1 MFKIAGF
8 YQSDCNLK
16 IHKNAKKWA
25 KNNQKALFYAKNG
38 FKVARL
44 QRVLD
49 RPNNFIKN
57 RIENDQCGFLFLNIL
72 VK

>member
-1 MFKIAGF
+1 MLKIAGF
-8 YQSDCNLK
+8 YQSDCNLE

-25 KNNQKALFYAKNG
+25 KNNQTALFYAKNG

-49 RPNNFIKN
+49 RLNIFIKN
-57 RIENDQCGFLFLNIL
+57 RTEKTVSAVFFFSIFW
-72 VK
+72 